1 MLRSGLDKANGMA
14 SMPLETIAKSLEYCV
29 EAVVNNTE
37 AVKEVMA
44 WKSVSTYILNHCI
57 YRNCCKVSGW
67 TVCLKWLIKWLVTCI
82 VRNPGICKV
91 DSYFFYSDAGTS
103 ACLTYIDHYIRV
115 LFFDCRFNRQIMQQ
129 GKVIIPEPVLY

>member
-1 MLRSGLDKANGMA
+1 MDKSGTDVGVFGCTHMQYIVHYTVAYVG
-14 SMPLETIAKSLEYCV
+14 SCRERY
-29 EAVVNNTE
+29 
-37 AVKEVMA
+37 MA
-44 WKSVSTYILNHCI
+44 WKSVSTYILNHCF

-67 TVCLKWLIKWLVTCI
+67 TVCLKWFIKWLVTCI

-115 LFFDCRFNRQIMQQ
+115 MFFDCCFNCRCTFL
-129 GKVIIPEPVLY
+129 EFCRNLYIYDLCSRNC